1 MTISNIVCQPLQNEV
16 GEHQKIS
23 YAMSEYDSQV
33 AVKAL
38 RKYQAKDKLLARD
51 YRSKQQAFE
60 KTQFFLRQSDYYK
73 LLINTIMNKTFDA
86 KILAVKNLPK
96 GRFLHFLNMNTG
108 TEDWMPEVS
117 IINYVELPSDVVDA
131 WGHVLKDA
139 IVKLREKEK
148 GLYYPAFCYPKKA
161 NPTSKAIVAKK
172 MNKETL
178 YEDAELY
185 QAMTLPELWKQFAY
199 ECAQM
204 QIAEDAVLTA
214 ISMKG
219 VASESVQYDY
229 LCKILNI
236 DTVDIGMQENRSRE
250 YKSSFLHCANPLRSE
265 RSSQFQAIFKEIVA
279 FGNSHIE
286 GNVFVGIAND
296 GSICG
301 VEEELLN
308 EACFANRSDFQAD
321 FRNQMNQA
329 IGNYTFI
336 STIKMKWYKTNDAK
350 LFCRIFI
357 PKWDGDVLFM
367 NGCELYVREDAG
379 KRQLKNADLINY
391 ILSHSLRKEVA

>member
-1 MTISNIVCQPLQNEV
+1 
-16 GEHQKIS
+16 
-23 YAMSEYDSQV
+23 MSEFDWQI

-38 RKYQAKDKLLARD
+38 RKYQAKDRLQARS
-51 YRSKQQAFE
+51 YRLKPQVFG
-60 KTQFFLRQSDYYK
+60 KTQFFQRHSDYYK
-73 LLINTIMNKTFDA
+73 SLIETIMNTNKTFDA
-86 KILAVKNLPK
+86 KILAVENHPK
-96 GRFLHFLNMNTG
+96 GRFLHFINMNTG

-117 IINYVELPSDVVDA
+117 IINYVVLPSDVVDA
-131 WGHVLKDA
+131 EGHILKDA
-139 IVKLREKEK
+139 IIKLREKEPGK
-148 GLYYPAFCYPKKA
+148 YYPAFCYSKKVNTIA
-161 NPTSKAIVAKK
+161 RITPIKK

-185 QAMTLPELWKQFAY
+185 QMKTLPELWKQFAY
-199 ECAQM
+199 ECTQR

-219 VASESVQYDY
+219 VASENEQYDY
-229 LCKILNI
+229 LCKILNV
-236 DTVDIGMQENRSRE
+236 DTVGIGMQENRCRE
-250 YKSSFLHCANPLRSE
+250 YKSSFLHCANPFRSE
-265 RSSQFQAIFKEIVA
+265 RSSQAQAIFKEIVA

-308 EACFANRSDFQAD
+308 EASFANRSDFQAD
-321 FRNQMNQA
+321 FCNQMNQA
-329 IGNYTFI
+329 IGNYTFT
-336 STIKMKWYKTNDAK
+336 STIKMNWYKTNDGK
-350 LFCRIFI
+350 LFCRIFV
-357 PKWDGDVLFM
+357 PKWEGNVLLM
-367 NGCELYVREDAG
+367 NGCELYVREEAG

>member
-1 MTISNIVCQPLQNEV
+1 M
-16 GEHQKIS
+16 G
-23 YAMSEYDSQV
+23 EYDWQV
-33 AVKAL
+33 AIRAL
-38 RKYQAKDKLLARD
+38 RKCQAKDRLLAKN
-51 YRSKQQAFE
+51 YLLKPQTLG
-60 KTQFFLRQSDYYK
+60 KTQFFQRQSDYYK
-73 LLINTIMNKTFDA
+73 YLIETIMNTNKTFDA
-86 KILAVKNLPK
+86 KILAVENHPK

-108 TEDWMPEVS
+108 TEGRMPEVS
-117 IINYVELPSDVVDA
+117 IINYVELPSEAVNSE
-131 WGHVLKDA
+131 GHILKGA
-139 IVKLREKEK
+139 IIKLREKEQ
-148 GLYYPAFCYPKKA
+148 GVYYPAFDYPKKA
-161 NPTSKAIVAKK
+161 NSFARAIAVKK

-185 QAMTLPELWKQFAY
+185 QMKTLPELWKQFAY
-199 ECAQM
+199 ECAQR
-204 QIAEDAVLTA
+204 QIAEDAVLKA

-229 LCKILNI
+229 LCKLLNV

-286 GNVFVGIAND
+286 GKIFVGIAND

-308 EACFANRSDFQAD
+308 EAPFANRSDFQAD
-321 FRNQMNQA
+321 FRNQMKQA
-329 IGNYTFI
+329 IENYAFI
-336 STIKMKWYKTNDAK
+336 SAIKMKWYKTNDSK
-350 LFCRIFI
+350 LFCCIHV
-357 PKWDGDVLFM
+357 PKWEGDVLLM

-391 ILSHSLRKEVA
+391 ILSHNLRKEVA

>member
-1 MTISNIVCQPLQNEV
+1 
-16 GEHQKIS
+16 
-23 YAMSEYDSQV
+23 MSEYDSQV

-38 RKYQAKDKLLARD
+38 SKYQAKDRLLARD

-60 KTQFFLRQSDYYK
+60 KTQFFLQQSDYYK
-73 LLINTIMNKTFDA
+73 LLINTIMSKTFDA

-96 GRFLHFLNMNTG
+96 GRFLHFFNMNTG
-108 TEDWMPEVS
+108 TDGLIPEVS

-131 WGHVLKDA
+131 DGHVLKGA
-139 IVKLREKEK
+139 IIKLREKEQ
-148 GLYYPAFCYPKKA
+148 GVYYPAFCYPKKA
-161 NPTSKAIVAKK
+161 NPNARAIAVKK

-178 YEDAELY
+178 YEDALLY
-185 QAMTLPELWKQFAY
+185 QVMTLPELWKQFAC
-199 ECAQM
+199 ECAQR
-204 QIAEDAVLTA
+204 QIAEDAVLKA

-219 VASESVQYDY
+219 VASESLQYDY

-286 GNVFVGIAND
+286 GNVFVGIANN

-308 EACFANRSDFQAD
+308 EAPFANRSDFQSD
-321 FRNQMNQA
+321 FCNQMNQA
-329 IGNYTFI
+329 IGNYTFT
-336 STIKMKWYKTNDAK
+336 STIKMNWYKTNDGK
-350 LFCRIFI
+350 LFCRIHV
-357 PKWDGDVLFM
+357 PKWEGNLLLL
-367 NGCELYVREDAG
+367 NGCELYVREEAG

-391 ILSHSLRKEVA
+391 ILSYSSRKEVA